1 MWFHKVI
8 VLGLNSE
15 CANLQYN
22 HFSAKLPLLAY
33 FSVIRRIMK
42 RLHCRDLADFEPP
55 CKLVSQAF
63 AFCLLLLSSPSN
75 VVWTIS
81 ASPVT
86 RNTIP
91 LLVDLQFKSFISTF
105 SPRLKFITINKSPV
119 LDWLKGSS
127 NLAQTT
133 SGDAINLCSHFRK
146 PQLLPNCC
154 PTERIWN
161 CPEFLLALWTLS
173 SISQS

>member
-22 HFSAKLPLLAY
+22 HFSSKLPLSAY
-33 FSVIRRIMK
+33 FSVVRRIMK

-55 CKLVSQAF
+55 CELVSQAF
-63 AFCLLLLSSPSN
+63 AFCLLLLSLPSN
-75 VVWTIS
+75 TVCTIS

-91 LLVDLQFKSFISTF
+91 LLVNVQFKSFIST
-105 SPRLKFITINKSPV
+105 SSLRLRFIIINKSPV
-119 LDWLKGSS
+119 LDWFERQLKSCTDYIRWRYKS
-127 NLAQTT
+127 MFSFQEATT
-133 SGDAINLCSHFRK
+133 PS
-146 PQLLPNCC
+146 
-154 PTERIWN
+154 
-161 CPEFLLALWTLS
+161 
-173 SISQS
+173 